1 MDRRGFLAL
10 GGGALFCTVAGHRIS
25 GGEGQI
31 DVDGLARGVEVPPK
45 VAAADA
51 ERGGAGAAAGGAGT
65 ATASVADSSTAGRTE
80 LAAFTVNGPAREYWI
95 TAEPVE
101 WDIVPTGR
109 DQMMNM
115 PIKGKT
121 KFTAWA
127 YRAWTPH
134 FKQPLGPAKVPGPLL
149 EVGVGETLVVH
160 FRNKLSTPV
169 TMHPHG
175 IFYSNEMDGGY
186 KGKFT
191 DPGGFVQKNRTF
203 TYVWEAKPGTEGT
216 WLYHDHGPMDPLPV
230 FKGLFGPLVV
240 RAPGEQAPEAE
251 FFLGFHS
258 WEPPITG
265 LKESFSCI
273 NGRAY
278 AGNTPDLHAK
288 VGQRVGFH
296 VYGLDNFFHTFHL
309 HGHRWTDPDGTIIDT
324 KTFGPADSFRLEFV
338 EDNPGRWF
346 YHCHVFN
353 HFHMGMNGW
362 YIVD

>member
-1 MDRRGFLAL
+1 MDLNGMDRRGFLAL
-10 GGGALFCTVAGHRIS
+10 GGGTLFCTLAGQKIVAPDKGA
-25 GGEGQI
+25 I
-31 DVDGLARGVEVPPK
+31 DVDSYAKDVPVPPK
-45 VAAADA
+45 VAAAEA
-51 ERGGAGAAAGGAGT
+51 AHGADP
-65 ATASVADSSTAGRTE
+65 TASASASTE
-80 LAAFTVNGPAREYWI
+80 LAAFTVSGPARENWI

-121 KFTAWA
+121 KFKAWA

-134 FKQPLGPAKVPGPLL
+134 FKKPLGPAKVPGPLL

-160 FRNKLSTPV
+160 FRNKLNTPV

-191 DPGGFVQKNRTF
+191 DPGGFVQKGKTF

-216 WLYHDHGPMDPLPV
+216 WLYHDHGPMDPMPV

-258 WEPPITG
+258 FEPPITG
-265 LKESFSCI
+265 LKENFSCI

-324 KTFGPADSFRLEFV
+324 KTFGPADSFRVEFV

-346 YHCHVFN
+346 YHCHVFT

>member
-1 MDRRGFLAL
+1 
-10 GGGALFCTVAGHRIS
+10 
-25 GGEGQI
+25 
-31 DVDGLARGVEVPPK
+31 
-45 VAAADA
+45 
-51 ERGGAGAAAGGAGT
+51 
-65 ATASVADSSTAGRTE
+65 
-80 LAAFTVNGPAREYWI
+80 
-95 TAEPVE
+95 
-101 WDIVPTGR
+101 
-109 DQMMNM
+109 
-115 PIKGKT
+115 
-121 KFTAWA
+121 
-127 YRAWTPH
+127 
-134 FKQPLGPAKVPGPLL
+134 
-149 EVGVGETLVVH
+149 
-160 FRNKLSTPV
+160 
-169 TMHPHG
+169 MHPHG

-191 DPGGFVQKNRTF
+191 DPGGFVQHNRTF

-230 FKGLFGPLVV
+230 FKGPV
-240 RAPGEQAPEAE
+240 RPAGRSAPPASRRRKRE

-265 LKESFSCI
+265 LKENFSCI

-288 VGQRVGFH
+288 VGAAGR
-296 VYGLDNFFHTFHL
+296 LPRLRRST
-309 HGHRWTDPDGTIIDT
+309 TSSTPSTCTGTAGPTPTASIIDT

-346 YHCHVFN
+346 YHCHVFT

>member
-1 MDRRGFLAL
+1 MDFNGMDRRGFLAL
-10 GGGALFCTVAGHRIS
+10 GGGAFITTLAGHKIS
-25 GGEGQI
+25 TADGAMI
-31 DVDGLARGVEVPPK
+31 DMDMHAKEVPVPPK
-45 VAAADA
+45 VAAAEAAQDDA
-51 ERGGAGAAAGGAGT
+51 KARG
-65 ATASVADSSTAGRTE
+65 SVYTGPQY
-80 LAAFTVNGPAREYWI
+80 TVNGTAREYWI
-95 TAEPVE
+95 TAETVE

-121 KFTAWA
+121 KFTAYA
-127 YRAWTPH
+127 YRAWTPN
-134 FKQPLGPAKVPGPLL
+134 FKKPLGPAKVPGPLL
-149 EVGVGETLVVH
+149 EVNVGETLVVH
-160 FRNKLSTPV
+160 FRNKLKSPV

-191 DPGGFVQKNRTF
+191 EPGGFVQKNRTF
-203 TYVWEAKPGTEGT
+203 TYVWEARPGTEGT
-216 WLYHDHGPMDPLPV
+216 WLYHDHGPMDPIPV
-230 FKGLFGPLVV
+230 FKGLFGPLII
-240 RAPGEQAPEAE
+240 RAPGEVKPEAE
-251 FFLGFHS
+251 YFLGFHS

-265 LKESFSCI
+265 LKENFSCI

-278 AGNTPDLHAK
+278 AGNTPDLRAK

-309 HGHRWTDPDGTIIDT
+309 HGHRWTDPDGVIIDT
-324 KTFGPADSFRLEFV
+324 KPFGPADSFRLEFT

-346 YHCHVFN
+346 YHCHVFT

-362 YIVD
+362 YIVE

>member
-1 MDRRGFLAL
+1 MSMEMDRRGFMAL
-10 GGGALFCTVAGHRIS
+10 GGGMFFCTLAGQKIS
-25 GGEGQI
+25 KTEGQI
-31 DVDGLARGVEVPPK
+31 DVDAHAKGLEVPPK
-45 VAAADA
+45 VATAEAAA
-51 ERGGAGAAAGGAGT
+51 KEPAAAGPGT
-65 ATASVADSSTAGRTE
+65 AE
-80 LAAFTVNGPAREYWI
+80 LADLSTTSAKEYWI

-101 WDIVPTGR
+101 WNICPTGE

-134 FKQPLGPAKVPGPLL
+134 FKEPLGPAKVPGPLL
-149 EVGVGETLVVH
+149 EVSVGETLVVH
-160 FRNKLSTPV
+160 FRNKLKSPV

-186 KGKFT
+186 KGKYT
-191 DPGGFVQKNRTF
+191 EPGGFVQHNRTF

-216 WLYHDHGPMDPLPV
+216 WLYHDHGPMDPIPV

-251 FFLGFHS
+251 FFLGFHT

-265 LKESFSCI
+265 LKEDFACI

-278 AGNTPDLHAK
+278 AGNTPDLRAK

-309 HGHRWTDPDGTIIDT
+309 HGHRWTDPDGVIIDT

-346 YHCHVFN
+346 YHCHVFT